1 MRTVARPG
9 AVEGMARYGIRSARV
24 LGVPMPDLRRTAR
37 TIGRDHGLAL
47 ALWATGI
54 HDARVLATLVADPL
68 LLTASDLEA
77 WGADLDNWAVTDA
90 LCLNLLVRLPEAFA
104 LVRRWALRD
113 EEFVRR
119 AAFSLAA
126 VLAVHAKEEPDA
138 RFLSLLPLVV
148 AGARDGRN
156 GVKKAVSWALRQIGK
171 RSPALN
177 AAAVETARTIH
188 ALGTPAARWIATDA
202 LRELTSPAIE
212 ARLEKRESRRG
223 K

>member
-1 MRTVARPG
+1 MRTFARPG
-9 AVEGMARYGIRSARV
+9 AVEGMARYGIRSAQV

-54 HDARVLATLVADPL
+54 HDARILATLVADPL
-68 LLTASDLEA
+68 ALTASDLETWA
-77 WGADLDNWAVTDA
+77 NDLDNWAVTDA
-90 LCLNLLVRLPEAFA
+90 LCLNLLAGAPGAFA

-126 VLAVHAKEEPDA
+126 VLAVHAKDDPD
-138 RFLSLLPLVV
+138 RVFLSLLPLVEK
-148 AGARDGRN
+148 GARDERN
-156 GVKKAVSWALRQIGK
+156 GVKKAVNWALRQIGK
-171 RSPALN
+171 RSLALN

-202 LRELTSPAIE
+202 LRELTSPAVQ
-212 ARLEKRESRRG
+212 ARLEKRESQRKR
-223 K
+223 